1 MVRRLPPGGRQDNQF
16 RQSLWRRTSA
26 TVSFR
31 GKSAFF
37 NSGMKIAAGRPMR
50 HINDDADAGI
60 VTLNLVAALGQ
71 PGFPGEAV

>member
-1 MVRRLPPGGRQDNQF
+1 VVVKTTSSVNRSGGEHLQP
-16 RQSLWRRTSA
+16 SLSEAR
-26 TVSFR
+26 VL
-31 GKSAFF
+31 FF